1 MPHAKDLSTEEP
13 RPIDATLA
21 GYPWLPRMI
30 DKARAARANTLGD
43 YYRYPCPI
51 DRACLQA
58 LGIDPEQFADIVEQ
72 APSDNDVAEHLIALG
87 IPTPDELDFDPLALL
102 QALHAEPGS

>member
-1 MPHAKDLSTEEP
+1 MD
-13 RPIDATLA
+13 DTLA

-30 DKARAARANTLGD
+30 DKARAARADTLGD

-51 DRACLQA
+51 DRACLEA
-58 LGIDPEQFADIVEQ
+58 LRIDPEQFADIAEQ
-72 APSDNDVAEHLIALG
+72 APCDNAVADQLIALG
-87 IPTPDELDFDPLALL
+87 IPTPDELDFDPLAFL